1 MCGVVKCGFEEVYIF
16 HLFLQLIRT
25 TNCEP
30 AESFHVVPCPFLS
43 HTLTFL
49 KLSYSLKQP

>member
-25 TNCEP
+25 NNCEP
-30 AESFHVVPCPFLS
+30 LNHFMLSLVLSFHIP
-43 HTLTFL
+43 
-49 KLSYSLKQP
+49 